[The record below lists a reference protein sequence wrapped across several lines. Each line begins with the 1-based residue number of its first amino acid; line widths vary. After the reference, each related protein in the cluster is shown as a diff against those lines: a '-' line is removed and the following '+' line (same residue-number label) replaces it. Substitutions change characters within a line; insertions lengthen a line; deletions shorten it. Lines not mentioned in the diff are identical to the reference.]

1 MLASVMAAA
10 GDDQRGELGF
20 VGARTGQ
27 RAPYANA
34 VYHASRHCGYVCS
47 MLEMEGG
54 REDKG
59 CLETRLEALQEVSPD
74 VVWRSGRAR
83 EAGRSPT
90 VRGSG
95 EHEREIRVYLL
106 FKKRY

>member
-1 MLASVMAAA
+1 MIS
-10 GDDQRGELGF
+10 GGGKLGF

-54 REDKG
+54 RKDKG
-59 CLETRLEALQEVSPD
+59 CLVETRLEALQEVSPY
-74 VVWRSGRAR
+74 VAWSSGRAR
-83 EAGRSPT
+83 EAGRPPT

-95 EHEREIRVYLL
+95 EHERETRVYLL
-106 FKKRY
+106 FKQRY